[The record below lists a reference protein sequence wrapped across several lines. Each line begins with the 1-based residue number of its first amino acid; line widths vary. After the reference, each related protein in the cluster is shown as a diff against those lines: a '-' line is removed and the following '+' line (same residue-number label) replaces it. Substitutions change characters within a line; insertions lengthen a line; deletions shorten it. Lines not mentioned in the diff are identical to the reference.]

1 MAGWLTSFLL
11 GRPGY
16 EVAFDVPPAGMQ
28 IQRAQIASVKRVL
41 SGRLK
46 RRVFR
51 TEFPTITLNGTFY
64 TAEQQDRMASLLT
77 VSDTFLSFMVRD
89 GFTTYLE
96 QNFPANLGA
105 TVTLQENSATLLSA
119 ALIAAGAAGSITIT
133 GVFDN
138 PAGTGTNYYT
148 GGSYADATRIITL
161 GTPLP
166 AATAFYVTYQYKGWL
181 VNMAEAGVTAQ
192 GGWVDVMSYSG
203 WVLTGA

>member
-1 MAGWLTSFLL
+1 MWLTSFLL

-28 IQRAQIASVKRVL
+28 IQRAQIASTKRVL

-46 RRVFR
+46 KRTFR
-51 TEFPTITLNGTFY
+51 TDFPTITLNGTFY

-77 VSDTFLSFMVRD
+77 VTDSFLSFMVRD

-96 QNFPANLGA
+96 QNFPANVGT

-119 ALIAAGAAGSITIT
+119 ALVAASAAGSITII
-133 GVFDN
+133 GVYDN
-138 PAGTGTNYYT
+138 PAGTGTNYFT

-161 GTPLP
+161 GTPLLT
-166 AATAFYVTYQYKGWL
+166 AAACYVTYQYKGWL
-181 VNMAEAGVTAQ
+181 VNMSELGVQAQ
-192 GGWVDVMSYSG
+192 GGWVDVMPYTG
-203 WVLTGA
+203 WTLVGV